1 MSVSLQE
8 AVASDG
14 KEYFSQDPNHA
25 SDFEHSLKE
34 IMAYY
39 SNENIATG
47 FRSLNTLQNNIFV
60 CHLRREL
67 RITGSVDETTISQ
80 IPRDQLA
87 ELFLK
92 MPISIFNKFSSSIVL

>member
-14 KEYFSQDPNHA
+14 VIFPENPNHL
-25 SDFEHSLKE
+25 SDFERSLKG
-34 IMAYY
+34 IFAYY
-39 SNENIATG
+39 SDENIATG
-47 FRSLNTLQNNIFV
+47 FRSLTVLQNNIFV
-60 CHLRREL
+60 CYVRREL

-80 IPRDQLA
+80 FPRDQLA